1 MPDLN
6 AEVLELRAV
15 LRDLVAISAIPA
27 AWVGREPSA
36 VAAGLADTLIGLLQ
50 LDFVC
55 VRLCDASVGE
65 TVEATRGDAWKT
77 FPEWMEM
84 YLAKAGRL
92 AATEI
97 LPRVDDTG
105 LRRVVIPIGLD
116 AEAGV
121 VAAASDRADFPTV
134 NDQLLLGLAA
144 NQAAT
149 AFQNAC
155 LIDERTKAE
164 EELRKGRD
172 ELAVKVAEQTAEL
185 AASRSRIVTAADE
198 TRRRIQRDLHDGVQ
212 QRLVSLAL
220 QQRTARAMVP
230 PGLPELQAQLS
241 AVTDAIAGAL
251 EELREI
257 SRGIHPA
264 ALARGGLVPALKT
277 LAARSGVPVELD
289 LRAETRLPGSV
300 EVAAYYVISEALTN
314 AAKHAQASSVHVV
327 VEAGDRVLAISIRD
341 DGSGGADPTHGS
353 GLIGLADRVDALG
366 GTIEVMSPAG
376 KGTSLL
382 VKLPF
387 AEREAP

>member
-77 FPEWMEM
+77 FPEWMET